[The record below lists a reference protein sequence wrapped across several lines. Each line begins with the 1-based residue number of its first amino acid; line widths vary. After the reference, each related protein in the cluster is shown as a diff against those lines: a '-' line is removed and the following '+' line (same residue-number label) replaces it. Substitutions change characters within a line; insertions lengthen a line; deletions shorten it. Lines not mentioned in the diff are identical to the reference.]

1 MNQLLNTLKTN
12 DFTLLVSLPRNDVR
26 LAEAALRGGAQG
38 LKVHL
43 NVEHFASGTRFG
55 TLAEERESLARMVE
69 VAQAARVPVG
79 VVAGAGGAFT
89 SEDEFAQL
97 AAMGIDFFDAYPFDA
112 PPWTLTQRH
121 LDVMLAAYAG
131 GTSEIMRQLERAGM
145 TMCEASIMPHE
156 EYGRDLSALDI
167 ARYRELTNV
176 LETAPVIV
184 PSQKKIA
191 PRDVPALQGAGVK
204 ALLIGAI
211 VTGREP
217 ESIEVATRAFR
228 QALV

>member
-1 MNQLLNTLKTN
+1 MNQLLNTLQTN

-55 TLAEERESLARMVE
+55 TLEEERESLARIVE
-69 VAQAARVPVG
+69 VAQAAGVSVG
-79 VVAGAGGAFT
+79 VVPGAGGAFT
-89 SEDEFAQL
+89 SEDEFAEL
-97 AAMGIDFFDAYPFDA
+97 AAMGIDFFDSYPFDA
-112 PPWTLTQRH
+112 PPWTLSQRH

-131 GTSEIMRQLERAGM
+131 DYLDTMMFLEDSGM

-156 EYGRDLSALDI
+156 EYGRELSALDI
-167 ARYRELTNV
+167 ARYRQLAQT
-176 LETAPVIV
+176 LEAPVIV
-184 PSQKKIA
+184 PSQKKVA
-191 PRDVPALQGAGVK
+191 PRDVAALQGAGVK

-217 ESIEVATRAFR
+217 ESIEIATRAFR
-228 QALV
+228 HELV